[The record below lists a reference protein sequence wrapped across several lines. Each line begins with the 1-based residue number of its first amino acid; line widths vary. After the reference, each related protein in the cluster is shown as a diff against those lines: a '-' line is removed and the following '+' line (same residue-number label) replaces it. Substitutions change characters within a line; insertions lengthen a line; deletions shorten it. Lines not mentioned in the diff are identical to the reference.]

1 VLAYI
6 VGRRAEV
13 RERRDEGWGVVEVRR
28 RVDRDI
34 ALVGI
39 VLAMSMWGSR
49 EYSASEY
56 VCSESVLTS
65 KSGRYL

>member
-39 VLAMSMWGSR
+39 VLAISMWGSR
-49 EYSASEY
+49 EHSASEY
-56 VCSESVLTS
+56 VCSESVSTS

>member
-39 VLAMSMWGSR
+39 VLAISMWGSR

-56 VCSESVLTS
+56 VCSESVSTL